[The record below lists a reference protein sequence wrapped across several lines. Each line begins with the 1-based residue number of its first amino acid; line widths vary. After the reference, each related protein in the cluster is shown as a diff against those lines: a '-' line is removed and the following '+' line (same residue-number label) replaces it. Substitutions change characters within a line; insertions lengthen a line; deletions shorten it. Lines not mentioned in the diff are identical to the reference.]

1 LYDGGDVQ
9 VTPAPFYSIAEA
21 KRKQGKY
28 AEAVAEIRKQLAR
41 FPGDFAGTLMLAG
54 IQAENLNDLPGAQM
68 TIERLLNEPDQ
79 PPANLVKHLEQ
90 HPQDGEARE
99 RLALIY
105 AEHYHRVDLAVDQ
118 LEELLAQ
125 PNLPAKQ
132 AVHWLNLLA
141 DLRVRRAGD
150 VAAAREALQRVVDL
164 FPGSAAA
171 ENAKHRMAHLQLEL
185 RSGKSSQVVKL

>member
-1 LYDGGDVQ
+1 
-9 VTPAPFYSIAEA
+9 
-21 KRKQGKY
+21 
-28 AEAVAEIRKQLAR
+28 
-41 FPGDFAGTLMLAG
+41 M
-54 IQAENLNDLPGAQM
+54 
-68 TIERLLNEPDQ
+68 
-79 PPANLVKHLEQ
+79 
-90 HPQDGEARE
+90 
-99 RLALIY
+99 
-105 AEHYHRVDLAVDQ
+105 DQ

-141 DLRVRRAGD
+141 DLRVRSAGD

-185 RSGKSSQVVKL
+185 RSGKSSQVVKLGSYEQNIGLKGRPGITD